1 MRKPFL
7 VFSGCQGEAD
17 TFDSQYA
24 CEQEALG
31 QARRLEDG
39 GEFVQVHSL
48 VDGGTIVYDTEG

>member
-7 VFSGCQGEAD
+7 VFSGPQGEAD

-24 CEQEALG
+24 DEHEALE
-31 QARRLEDG
+31 QARKLEDG
-39 GEFVQVHSL
+39 GEFVQVHNL